1 MREKKILEAEHIS
14 VSFRMYDRGL
24 SQYDLHI
31 ISDLSVEVHEGEIMV
46 IVGASGSGKSVLAH
60 AILGILPG
68 NAIVG
73 GTIRYDG
80 AILDN
85 TLRKKLVGSEI
96 IMIPQ
101 SVTYLDPLMKVG
113 KQVRGLTGTEA
124 QQRAAFARY
133 GLKEQVAAMYPH
145 ELSGGMTRRVL
156 ISTATI
162 TDAKLI
168 LADEPTPGLSQDIAE
183 ETMRNFREL
192 ADEGRGILMIT
203 HDIDMALQ
211 VADKIAVFYDGRTVD
226 VVDREAFLAGGLKWK
241 RRTWNGTACRLRKG
255 PPSWRR
261 RKSASAMAPA
271 PGFCRTSTCASAK
284 GNGWG

>member
-1 MREKKILEAEHIS
+1 MPILEVEQLNKKFPSTGGGMFSALTD
-14 VSFRMYDRGL
+14 VSFSL
-24 SQYDLHI
+24 
-31 ISDLSVEVHEGEIMV
+31 EEGEC
-46 IVGASGSGKSVLAH
+46 VGLIGESGSGKSTIANLIA
-60 AILGILPG
+60 GFLP
-68 NAIVG
+68 ATS

-80 AILDN
+80 RLLDN
-85 TLRKKLVGSEI
+85 ALRKKLVGSEI

-113 KQVRGLTGTEA
+113 KQVRGLTGTEE
-124 QQRAAFARY
+124 QQRAAFERY

-226 VVDREAFLAGGLKWK
+226 VVDREAFLAGGDALKHPYTKALWAALPQ
-241 RRTWNGTACRLRKG
+241 NGFQNVDPTDFMGEAD
-255 PPSWRR
+255 
-261 RKSASAMAPA
+261 A
-271 PGFCRTSTCASAK
+271 
-284 GNGWG
+284 